1 MNYIELIILIVIIG
15 IIIFIKNYSQK
26 IIEHFGW
33 FKKTFRKAKRG
44 VKKVGRG
51 IKKTAKKAG
60 KGIKKGAKK
69 VGKGIKKGFKKV
81 TGGIKK
87 AIDFIKSLPKKISE
101 ILSSIIDGM
110 KNGITKGLNEAFDF
124 VLTTIGKILET
135 IFGPIFTPLMPY
147 FWAIGIGFGF
157 LILTCI
163 GSALYI
169 YTRPSPQIGGFV
181 KNNIELFNIIFILL
195 LSIFIFSRQKIEH
208 FGFFNVGKIIKKVV
222 SPIKKTFS
230 KIIKGVLKI
239 IKKLLKVLKDN
250 TIGRLK
256 KMIKIVIVEIQ
267 EFLKPALIGF
277 AILPIIGIIAV
288 IGGTIFFYGSNDKPA
303 QKPTPTPAPASAP
316 ASAPKPV
323 YIPVP
328 TATAIPPT
336 PVVFQGGKK

>member
-26 IIEHFGW
+26 IIEHFG
-33 FKKTFRKAKRG
+33 FIRKTFRKIKRG
-44 VKKVGRG
+44 VKKVGKK
-51 IKKTAKKAG
+51 IKKTAKKVG
-60 KGIKKGAKK
+60 KK
-69 VGKGIKKGFKKV
+69 VGKGLKKGLDALKKL
-81 TGGIKK
+81 KK
-87 AIDFIKSLPKKISE
+87 LPKMIANFIKSLPKKISGF
-101 ILSSIIDGM
+101 LRSIISKM
-110 KNGITKGLNEAFDF
+110 KNGITKGLSKAFNF

-303 QKPTPTPAPASAP
+303 QKPTPTPTPAPASAP
-316 ASAPKPV
+316 APAKKPV

-328 TATAIPPT
+328 IATPPTPT
-336 PVVFQGGKK
+336 PVV

>member
-1 MNYIELIILIVIIG
+1 MNYIELIIVIVIVG

-26 IIEHFGW
+26 IIEHFGL
-33 FKKTFRKAKRG
+33 FKKIFRKAKRG
-44 VKKVGRG
+44 IKRAGKN
-51 IKKTAKKAG
+51 IKKTAKKVG
-60 KGIKKGAKK
+60 KGVKKVAKK
-69 VGKGIKKGFKKV
+69 VKKIANKIPGI
-81 TGGIKK
+81 IKK
-87 AIDFIKSLPKKISE
+87 AIDFIKSLPKKIKNL
-101 ILSSIIDGM
+101 LSTIIDGM
-110 KNGITKGLNEAFDF
+110 KNGITKGLKKAFLF
-124 VLTTIGKILET
+124 VFKTISKTLET
-135 IFGPIFTPLMPY
+135 IFGPIFIPLMPY

-208 FGFFNVGKIIKKVV
+208 FGLLPSLKSVLE
-222 SPIKKTFS
+222 PIKKTFK

-256 KMIKIVIVEIQ
+256 KLIKKVIVQIQ
-267 EFLKPALIGF
+267 GFLKQALIGLT
-277 AILPIIGIIAV
+277 ILQIIGGIVV
-288 IGGTIFFYGSNDKPA
+288 IGGTIFFYGSNDKP
-303 QKPTPTPAPASAP
+303 TPTPAK
-316 ASAPKPV
+316 KPV

-328 TATAIPPT
+328 TATPPT

>member
-15 IIIFIKNYSQK
+15 IIIFIKNYTQK
-26 IIEHFGW
+26 ISEHFGW

-60 KGIKKGAKK
+60 KGIKKVA
-69 VGKGIKKGFKKV
+69 KKV

-87 AIDFIKSLPKKISE
+87 AIDFIKSLPKKISKV
-101 ILSSIIDGM
+101 LSSIISKM
-110 KNGITKGLNEAFDF
+110 KNGITKGLSEAFDF

-208 FGFFNVGKIIKKVV
+208 FGFLPKIKSVLD
-222 SPIKKTFS
+222 PIKKTFS
-230 KIIKGVLKI
+230 KIIKKVLEI

-303 QKPTPTPAPASAP
+303 PAPVSARAPVSAPASASAP
-316 ASAPKPV
+316 APKPV

-328 TATAIPPT
+328 IATPPTPT
-336 PVVFQGGKK
+336 PVV

>member
-26 IIEHFGW
+26 IIEHFGL
-33 FKKTFRKAKRG
+33 FGKTFRKAKRG
-44 VKKVGRG
+44 VKKTAKKVGRG
-51 IKKTAKKAG
+51 VKKTAKKVG
-60 KGIKKGAKK
+60 RGVKKTAKK

-81 TGGIKK
+81 TGGIGD

-110 KNGITKGLNEAFDF
+110 RDGITKGLNEAFDF
-124 VLTTIGKILET
+124 VLTTIGKTLET

-208 FGFFNVGKIIKKVV
+208 FGLLPSLESVLD
-222 SPIKKTFS
+222 PIKKTFN
-230 KIIKGVLKI
+230 KIIEKVLEI
-239 IKKLLKVLKDN
+239 IKKLLKTLKDN
-250 TIGRLK
+250 TIGRLE

-303 QKPTPTPAPASAP
+303 QKPTPTPTP

-328 TATAIPPT
+328 IATPPTPT

>member
-208 FGFFNVGKIIKKVV
+208 FGLLPSLKSVLD
-222 SPIKKTFS
+222 PIKKTFS
-230 KIIKGVLKI
+230 KIIEKVLEI
-239 IKKLLKVLKDN
+239 IKKLLKTLKDN

-303 QKPTPTPAPASAP
+303 QKPTPTPTPT
-316 ASAPKPV
+316 SAPKPV